1 MVFVEVCVGSS
12 CFLKGSEQ
20 IIERMQKTIADRQLD
35 DEVILLGSFCTG
47 ACNRVGVTIK
57 VDDEVFPGITQE
69 TFDDFFRDK
78 IVKKIEEGGG
88 T

>member
-1 MVFVEVCVGSS
+1 MIFVEVCVGSS

-35 DEVILLGSFCTG
+35 DEVILLGCVCTG